1 MSPGSE
7 ESVEKQ
13 GSQAL
18 SDTPA
23 AQGTDGESPPELAAA
38 PEAGQDPAAASVTGA
53 PGETP
58 ASADEPGGEPKKP
71 GKSAVREWAETLVVA
86 LLVALLIRSFVV
98 QVYLVEGP
106 SMEPT
111 LHTFERVFVNKLVY
125 RFRAPKPGEI
135 IVLQDPARP
144 QRELIKRVIAV
155 AGETIEIRKGIVYVD
170 GKPLKEPFI
179 NTAIKSTVDM
189 DAQPVPE
196 NHVFVMG
203 DNRGMSFD
211 SRSIGPIEVSKIDGK
226 AFFMFWP
233 VDKFAY
239 GPLDQPRQI
248 DPTITSLK

>member
-1 MSPGSE
+1 MTPGSDHVE
-7 ESVEKQ
+7 EEQK
-13 GSQAL
+13 
-18 SDTPA
+18 
-23 AQGTDGESPPELAAA
+23 PENEAA
-38 PEAGQDPAAASVTGA
+38 PEAADALKPEPEAAAA
-53 PGETP
+53 PG
-58 ASADEPGGEPKKP
+58 AEPKKP
-71 GKSAVREWAETLVVA
+71 AKSAVREWAETLVVA
-86 LLVALLIRSFVV
+86 LLVALVIRSFVV

-155 AGETIEIRKGIVYVD
+155 EGETIEIRQGIVYVN
-170 GKPLKEPFI
+170 GQALKEPFI
-179 NTAIKSTVDM
+179 NTAIKSNTNM
-189 DAQPVPE
+189 EPQPVPE
-196 NHVFVMG
+196 DHVFVMG

-211 SRSIGPIEVSKIDGK
+211 SRNIGPIAVSKIDGK

-248 DPTITSLK
+248 DPTISSTK

>member
-1 MSPGSE
+1 MTPGSDNE
-7 ESVEKQ
+7 EELK
-13 GSQAL
+13 
-18 SDTPA
+18 
-23 AQGTDGESPPELAAA
+23 PEAA
-38 PEAGQDPAAASVTGA
+38 PEGMAAPQQGEAGQTQPEMTMAATADEA
-53 PGETP
+53 GETP
-58 ASADEPGGEPKKP
+58 PPADEPKEEPKKP

-86 LLVALLIRSFVV
+86 LLVALVIRSFVV

-125 RFRAPKPGEI
+125 RFRAPRPGEI

-155 AGETIEIRKGIVYVD
+155 EGETIEIKQGIVYIN
-170 GKPLKEPFI
+170 GQALKEPFT
-179 NTAIKSTVDM
+179 NTAIKSNTNM
-189 DAQPVPE
+189 EAQPVPQG
-196 NHVFVMG
+196 HVFVMG

-211 SRSIGPIEVSKIDGK
+211 SRNIGPIAVSKIDGK

-233 VDKFAY
+233 IDKFAY

-248 DPTITSLK
+248 DPTVTSTK